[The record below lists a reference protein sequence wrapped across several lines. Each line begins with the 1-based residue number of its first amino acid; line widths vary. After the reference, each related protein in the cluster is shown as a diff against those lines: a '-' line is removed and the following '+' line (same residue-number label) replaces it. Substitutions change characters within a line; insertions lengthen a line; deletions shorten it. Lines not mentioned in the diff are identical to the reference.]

1 MRTKVLSVVSVMI
14 CNVLY
19 FFLTFSQFSQYK
31 KAHNKTSCS
40 WAPQCS
46 QLLWAFQPFRRFEEQ
61 NGFLSRKREGYF
73 FMKIGRYRLYF
84 HASAIFSWHCLC
96 IRDNS
101 NKIKL
106 CALMQKGLNSTTY
119 CSRYFTALDSSDF
132 STRSISGV
140 ENVTCTSFHASYTG
154 CVQ

>member
-1 MRTKVLSVVSVMI
+1 MAASCKKRWWGPKSLALFQWRCSS
-14 CNVLY
+14 NVLH

-46 QLLWAFQPFRRFEEQ
+46 QLLWAFQPFRRLEEQ

-119 CSRYFTALDSSDF
+119 SVQD
-132 STRSISGV
+132 
-140 ENVTCTSFHASYTG
+140 TSQH
-154 CVQ
+154 